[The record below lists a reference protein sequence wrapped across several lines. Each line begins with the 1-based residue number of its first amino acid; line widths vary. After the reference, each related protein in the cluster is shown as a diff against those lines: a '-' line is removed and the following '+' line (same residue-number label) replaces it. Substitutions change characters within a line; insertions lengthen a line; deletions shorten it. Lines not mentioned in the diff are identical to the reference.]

1 MNPDHPSHRPR
12 SPAGIGRLFIG
23 LLAILCCPPQ
33 AAADRALERLKQTS
47 TAVEELAQQV
57 NPAVVEVVVSG
68 YEVSSA
74 GRRSR
79 ALTRTRSS
87 GSGVIVDPAGYIVTN
102 AHVVEGGQDIQV
114 LLTPAASLPGQRSVL
129 KAGGPVLPAELIGL
143 DPETDLAVL
152 RIEAGD
158 SPHDYPYLGF
168 GDSEA
173 LRPGRL
179 VFAFGSPLGLENSV
193 SMGVVSAVARQLEP
207 DSPMIYIQTD
217 AAINPGNSGGPLVD
231 LEGRMV
237 GINTMIFSQSG
248 GNEGIGFAAPSNIVA
263 TVYRR
268 IRAEGRVRRGMIG
281 TAAQTL
287 TPQLAAGLGLPVQR
301 GVILADVFPGG
312 PAAKAGLR
320 VGDLIETLD
329 GKPMENARQFEVNLY
344 LKDIGSTVTVGS
356 VRDGQPSTTRIT
368 VVERPD
374 PAMMFAELPDLKRS
388 LIPELGVVAVS
399 LSEEMIDALPPLRG
413 TTGVLVVAE
422 SRDATSGE
430 SPLRSGDIIYSL
442 NTSRLASVD
451 DIRALIAT
459 IDPGAPLVF
468 QVQRQNRLRY
478 LLGTRP

>member
-1 MNPDHPSHRPR
+1 MNPHHPAHGHR
-12 SPAGIGRLFIG
+12 SPAGIGRLILG

-33 AAADRALERLKQTS
+33 AAADRALDRLKETS

-57 NPAVVEVVVSG
+57 SPAVVEVVVSG
-68 YEVSSA
+68 YEVSAA

-79 ALTRTRSS
+79 TLTRTRAS
-87 GSGVIVDPAGYIVTN
+87 GSGVIVDAAGYIVTN

-114 LLTPAASLPGQRSVL
+114 LLTPSISTSRQRSVL
-129 KAGGPVLPAELIGL
+129 KAGGSVLAAELIGL
-143 DPETDLAVL
+143 DLETDLAVL

-158 SPHDYPYLGF
+158 YPSLSF

-173 LRPGRL
+173 LRPGRM

-193 SMGVVSAVARQLEP
+193 SMGVVSSVARQLEP

-231 LEGRMV
+231 LEGRVV

-248 GNEGIGFAAPSNIVA
+248 GSEGIGFAAPSNIVA

-281 TAAQTL
+281 TAAQTV
-287 TPQLAAGLGLPVQR
+287 TPQLAAGLGLPVER

-312 PAAKAGLR
+312 PAARAGLR

-344 LKDIGSTVTVGS
+344 LKDIGSTVTVGWI
-356 VRDGQPSTTRIT
+356 RDGQPSTTSIT

-374 PAMMFAELPDLKRS
+374 PAMMFADLPDLERS

-399 LSEEMIDALPPLRG
+399 LNEEMIRSLPPLRG
-413 TTGVLVVAE
+413 ASGVLVVAE
-422 SRDATSGE
+422 SRNATSGY
-430 SPLRSGDIIYSL
+430 SPLRSGDVVYGI
-442 NTSRLASVD
+442 NTSRVASVD
-451 DIRALIAT
+451 DIRALIAAV
-459 IDPGAPLVF
+459 DPGAPLIF

-478 LLGTRP
+478 LTGTRP

>member
-1 MNPDHPSHRPR
+1 MNAAYVSPRHRR
-12 SPAGIGRLFIG
+12 HAFCLVLGCIAIMSGDPA
-23 LLAILCCPPQ
+23 
-33 AAADRALERLKQTS
+33 AAADREVKRLEEIS
-47 TAVEELAQQV
+47 AGVETLARAV

-68 YEVSSA
+68 FEVSPS

-79 ALTRTRSS
+79 SLTRTRSA
-87 GSGVIVDPAGYIVTN
+87 GSGAMVDPAGYIVTN
-102 AHVVEGGQDIQV
+102 AHVVEGAQEIRV
-114 LLTPAASLPGQRSVL
+114 LLTPRPDATAGQNSVL
-129 KAGGPVLPAELIGL
+129 KAGGEVLSATLVGL
-143 DPETDLAVL
+143 DLETDLAVL
-152 RIEAGD
+152 KIADG
-158 SPHDYPYLGF
+158 DYPSLSF

-231 LEGRMV
+231 LSGRIV

-281 TAAQTL
+281 TAAQTV

-399 LSEEMIDALPPLRG
+399 LNEEMIDALPPLRG
-413 TTGVLVVAE
+413 ATGVLVVAE

-430 SPLRSGDIIYSL
+430 SPLRSGDIIYAL
-442 NTSRLASVD
+442 NTRRLASVD
-451 DIRALIAT
+451 DIRALIAA

-478 LLGTRP
+478 LLGMRP

>member
-1 MNPDHPSHRPR
+1 MNAAYVSPRHRR
-12 SPAGIGRLFIG
+12 HAFCLALGCIAIMLGDPA
-23 LLAILCCPPQ
+23 
-33 AAADRALERLKQTS
+33 AAADRQVKRLEEIS
-47 TAVEELAQQV
+47 AGVETLARAV

-68 YEVSSA
+68 FEVSPS

-79 ALTRTRSS
+79 SLTRTRSA
-87 GSGVIVDPAGYIVTN
+87 GSGAMVDPAGYIVTN
-102 AHVVEGGQDIQV
+102 AHVVEGAQEIRV
-114 LLTPAASLPGQRSVL
+114 LLTPRPDATAGQNSVL
-129 KAGGPVLPAELIGL
+129 KAGGEVLSATLVGL
-143 DPETDLAVL
+143 DLETDLAVL
-152 RIEAGD
+152 KIADG
-158 SPHDYPYLGF
+158 DYPSLSF

-231 LEGRMV
+231 LSGRIV

-281 TAAQTL
+281 TAAQTV

-399 LSEEMIDALPPLRG
+399 LNEEMIDALPPLRG
-413 TTGVLVVAE
+413 ATGVLVVAE

-430 SPLRSGDIIYSL
+430 SPLRSGDIIYAL
-442 NTSRLASVD
+442 NTRRLASVD
-451 DIRALIAT
+451 DIRALIAA

-478 LLGTRP
+478 LLGMRP

>member
-1 MNPDHPSHRPR
+1 MNPHHPSHRPLF
-12 SPAGIGRLFIG
+12 SAGTGRLLFG
-23 LLAILCCPPQ
+23 LLAVLCCPPQ
-33 AAADRALERLKQTS
+33 AVADRALQRLKETS
-47 TAVEELAQQV
+47 SAVEELAQQV

-68 YEVSSA
+68 YDVSPA

-87 GSGVIVDPAGYIVTN
+87 GSGVLVDPAGYIVTN

-114 LLTPAASLPGQRSVL
+114 LLTPATSTPRQQSVL

-143 DPETDLAVL
+143 DLETDLAVL

-158 SPHDYPYLGF
+158 YPSLRF

-231 LEGRMV
+231 LEGRIV
-237 GINTMIFSQSG
+237 GINTMIYSQSG

-281 TAAQTL
+281 TSAQTV
-287 TPQLAAGLGLPVQR
+287 TPQLAAGLGLPVER

-356 VRDGQPSTTRIT
+356 VRDGQRSTTRIT

-374 PAMMFAELPDLKRS
+374 PAMMFAELPDLERS
-388 LIPELGVVAVS
+388 LIRELGVVAVT
-399 LSEEMIDALPPLRG
+399 LNEEMIRSLPPLRG
-413 TTGVLVVAE
+413 AAGVLVVAE
-422 SRDATSGE
+422 SRDVTRGD
-430 SPLRSGDIIYSL
+430 SPLRSGDVIYAI
-442 NTSRLASVD
+442 NTSRVASVD
-451 DIRALIAT
+451 EVRALIAA
-459 IDPGAPLVF
+459 IDPGESLVF
-468 QVQRQNRLRY
+468 QVQRQNRLLY
-478 LLGTRP
+478 LQGTRP

>member
-1 MNPDHPSHRPR
+1 MIPRHPSHRPR
-12 SPAGIGRLFIG
+12 SRVGIRRLLIG
-23 LLAILCCPPQ
+23 MLAILSCPPH

-47 TAVEELAQQV
+47 TAVEALAQQV
-57 NPAVVEVVVSG
+57 NPAVVEIVVSG
-68 YEVSSA
+68 YEVASA

-114 LLTPAASLPGQRSVL
+114 LLTPATTGSRQGSVL
-129 KAGGPVLPAELIGL
+129 KAGGPVLPAEMIGL
-143 DPETDLAVL
+143 DLETDLAVL
-152 RIEAGD
+152 RIEAGV
-158 SPHDYPYLGF
+158 YPSLPF

-231 LEGRMV
+231 LEGRVV
-237 GINTMIFSQSG
+237 GINTMIYSQSG

-268 IRAEGRVRRGMIG
+268 IRTEGRVRRGMIG
-281 TAAQTL
+281 TSAQTV
-287 TPQLAAGLGLPVQR
+287 TPQLAAGLGLPVER

-356 VRDGQPSTTRIT
+356 IRDGQPSTTRIT

-374 PAMMFAELPDLKRS
+374 PAMMFAELPDLERS
-388 LIPELGVVAVS
+388 LVPELGVVAVS
-399 LSEEMIDALPPLRG
+399 LNEEMIRALPPLRG
-413 TTGVLVVAE
+413 DAGVLIVAE
-422 SRDATSGE
+422 SRTATSGD
-430 SPLRSGDIIYSL
+430 SPLRSGDVVYAI
-442 NTSRLASVD
+442 NTRRVASVD
-451 DIRALIAT
+451 EVRALIAAV
-459 IDPGAPLVF
+459 DPGAPLVF
-468 QVQRQNRLRY
+468 QVQRKNRLRY
-478 LLGTRP
+478 LTGSRP

>member
-1 MNPDHPSHRPR
+1 MLGD
-12 SPAGIGRLFIG
+12 PA
-23 LLAILCCPPQ
+23 
-33 AAADRALERLKQTS
+33 AAADRQVKRLEEIS
-47 TAVEELAQQV
+47 AGVETLARAV

-68 YEVSSA
+68 FEVSPS

-79 ALTRTRSS
+79 SLTRTRSA
-87 GSGVIVDPAGYIVTN
+87 GSGAMVDPAGYIVTN
-102 AHVVEGGQDIQV
+102 AHVVEGAQEIRV
-114 LLTPAASLPGQRSVL
+114 LLTPRPDATAGQNSVL
-129 KAGGPVLPAELIGL
+129 KAGGEVLSATLVGL
-143 DPETDLAVL
+143 DLETDLAVL
-152 RIEAGD
+152 KIADG
-158 SPHDYPYLGF
+158 DYPSLSF

-231 LEGRMV
+231 LSGRIV

-281 TAAQTL
+281 TAAQTV

-399 LSEEMIDALPPLRG
+399 LNEEMIDALPPLRG
-413 TTGVLVVAE
+413 ATGVLVVAE

-430 SPLRSGDIIYSL
+430 SPLRSGDIIYAL
-442 NTSRLASVD
+442 NTRRLASVD
-451 DIRALIAT
+451 DIRALIAA

-478 LLGTRP
+478 LLGMRP

>member
-1 MNPDHPSHRPR
+1 MLGD
-12 SPAGIGRLFIG
+12 PA
-23 LLAILCCPPQ
+23 
-33 AAADRALERLKQTS
+33 AAADRQVKRLEEIS
-47 TAVEELAQQV
+47 AGVETLARAV

-68 YEVSSA
+68 FEVSPS

-79 ALTRTRSS
+79 SLTRTRSA
-87 GSGVIVDPAGYIVTN
+87 GSGAMVDPAGYIVTN
-102 AHVVEGGQDIQV
+102 AHVVEGAQEIRV
-114 LLTPAASLPGQRSVL
+114 LLTPRPDATAGQNSVL
-129 KAGGPVLPAELIGL
+129 KAGGEVLSATLVGL
-143 DPETDLAVL
+143 DLETDLAVL
-152 RIEAGD
+152 KIADG
-158 SPHDYPYLGF
+158 DYPSLSF

-231 LEGRMV
+231 LSGRIV

-281 TAAQTL
+281 TAAQTV

-356 VRDGQPSTTRIT
+356 VRDGQRSTTRIT

-399 LSEEMIDALPPLRG
+399 LNEEMIDALPPLRG
-413 TTGVLVVAE
+413 ATGVLVVAE

-430 SPLRSGDIIYSL
+430 SPLRSGDIIYAL
-442 NTSRLASVD
+442 NTRRLASVD
-451 DIRALIAT
+451 DIRALIAA

-478 LLGTRP
+478 LLGMRP